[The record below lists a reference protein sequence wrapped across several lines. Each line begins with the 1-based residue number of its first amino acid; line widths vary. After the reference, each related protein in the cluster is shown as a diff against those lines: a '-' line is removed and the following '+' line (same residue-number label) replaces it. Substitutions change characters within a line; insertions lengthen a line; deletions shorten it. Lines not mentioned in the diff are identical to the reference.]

1 MKNLVQR
8 LWQDEGGYV
17 ASTEAVLVSAI
28 VLMGLTLGL
37 TAFRDAIVTE
47 LADAASALGNVNQSY
62 SWGGITGHNSSVSGT
77 AFTDALDFC
86 EEGSGANGIAGS
98 GYCLDLDSPATPTAN
113 GQG

>member
-37 TAFRDAIVTE
+37 TAFRDGIIEE
-47 LADAASALGNVNQSY
+47 LADAASALGQVNQSY
-62 SWGGITGHNSSVSGT
+62 SWGGITGHNSSVSGSL
-77 AFTDALDFC
+77 FTDALDFC
-86 EEGSGANGIAGS
+86 EADTGTNGTAGN
-98 GYCLDLDSPATPTAN
+98 GMCLNLDSPAPPAA
-113 GQG
+113 GDAA